1 MSGSKNEMKDIHMDV
16 LREIG
21 NIGAGNAATS
31 LSKLMQRKIDMSVPS
46 VQILELNEV
55 SAALGGEENTVA
67 GIYFQISGDIN
78 GFIMLLLDIQS
89 SKTLTN
95 ILMMRE
101 DSSNELDEMDKSAL
115 QEVGNILS
123 GAYVSS
129 LSSLTS
135 LSINISVPSL
145 CIDMAG
151 AILSV
156 PAIYFSHISDKIL
169 LINTAMNEDSDKP
182 VNANFLL
189 IPDFDSFK
197 TLMNSLGVAL

>member
-1 MSGSKNEMKDIHMDV
+1 MNDNSNNIKDIHLDV

-31 LSKLMQRKIDMSVPS
+31 LSKLMQKKIDMSVPL
-46 VQILELNEV
+46 VRILELNEV
-55 SAALGGEENTVA
+55 AAALGGEENTVA

-78 GFIMLLLDIQS
+78 GFIMFLLDIES

-95 ILMMRE
+95 LLMGRE

-129 LSSLTS
+129 LSSLTN

-156 PAIYFSHISDKIL
+156 PAIYFSQISDKIL
-169 LINTAMNEDSDKP
+169 LINTALNEGDDL

-189 IPDFDSFK
+189 IPDYDSFR
-197 TLMNSLGVAL
+197 TLMNSLGVSL

>member
-1 MSGSKNEMKDIHMDV
+1 MSASKNEIKDIHMDV

-55 SAALGGEENTVA
+55 SAALGGEENIVA

-129 LSSLTS
+129 LSSLTN

-169 LINTAMNEDSDKP
+169 LINTAMNEHSDKS